1 MNTGIVILAA
11 GSSQRMGTPKQLL
24 PVFGTSLIKYFIE
37 EAMETPCYPITV
49 VVGAHKA
56 KIVPELKNMP
66 ISIVDNPAWE
76 TGIGSSVKM
85 GVVGTYMVSKDIEGL
100 IVMTSDMPFVN
111 RHCIKALIQKAI
123 ENPEKDVIASKYAGT
138 VGVPALFRRKVLE
151 QLLDLKGESGAKKV
165 IESNKSNAL
174 FVDFDKGVV
183 DLDTQTDYFNFIQSK
198 N

>member
-76 TGIGSSVKM
+76 SGM
-85 GVVGTYMVSKDIEGL
+85 DE
-100 IVMTSDMPFVN
+100 
-111 RHCIKALIQKAI
+111 
-123 ENPEKDVIASKYAGT
+123 
-138 VGVPALFRRKVLE
+138 PAFP
-151 QLLDLKGESGAKKV
+151 S
-165 IESNKSNAL
+165 
-174 FVDFDKGVV
+174 
-183 DLDTQTDYFNFIQSK
+183 T
-198 N
+198 